1 MAPQKTD
8 TKATTKTGKVV
19 ITPRKARTHGIA
31 LHL

>member
-1 MAPQKTD
+1 VATQKTD
-8 TKATTKTGKVV
+8 SNATTKTGKVV